1 MPQLKYLTSGVIRLV
16 NVNYPTFFKVLLFC
30 FREKIKKRSVELICA
45 AYASLYSAIMDP
57 RNTYANPYS
66 IMPHT
71 PEQIVKLLS

>member
-1 MPQLKYLTSGVIRLV
+1 MFY
-16 NVNYPTFFKVLLFC
+16 

-45 AYASLYSAIMDP
+45 AYTSLYSAIMDTK
-57 RNTYANPYS
+57 NNYANPYS